1 MALAGQNTQRPP
13 VRPENYY
20 ESKQTYF
27 IYSLDKAFHS
37 PEFQAK
43 KFFFSQNWVGFFY
56 WDSLLSKQK
65 RAKTWLQW
73 APTLINKDQDK
84 DI

>member
-1 MALAGQNTQRPP
+1 MVDGANQTFYSATKNAKFSVFKMFKMALAGQNTQRPP

-27 IYSLDKAFHS
+27 SYSLDKAFHS

-43 KFFFSQNWVGFFY
+43 KFFHAKLSELF
-56 WDSLLSKQK
+56 LLRQPLK
-65 RAKTWLQW
+65 
-73 APTLINKDQDK
+73 
-84 DI
+84 